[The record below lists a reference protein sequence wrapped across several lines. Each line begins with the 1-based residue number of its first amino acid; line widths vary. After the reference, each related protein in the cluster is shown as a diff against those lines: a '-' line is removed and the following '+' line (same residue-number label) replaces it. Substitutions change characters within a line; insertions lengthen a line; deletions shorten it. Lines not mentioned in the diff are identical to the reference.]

1 MVNILIAGELS
12 DLKRMR
18 QALME
23 RQPLMVMKGTGY
35 AAEGTD
41 LPKLKSKLKSKKV

>member
-23 RQPLMVMKGTGY
+23 RQPLMVMKGTGF

-41 LPKLKSKLKSKKV
+41 FQKLGTKLSDKV